1 MADGSVAVDW
11 PRLKRLGVEARL
23 TLGDE
28 ITLEEYAEYHGLSAD
43 AVQTRAQ
50 NGHWGD
56 AVEAGRQDYEDAL
69 REMRCWAEEHENVIP
84 LFMHQNLGP
93 THLTYC
99 IDVFL
104 GRAGRRRWEKG

>member
-1 MADGSVAVDW
+1 MDW
-11 PRLKRLGVEARL
+11 PRLKRMWVEARL

-50 NGHWGD
+50 NG
-56 AVEAGRQDYEDAL
+56 Q
-69 REMRCWAEEHENVIP
+69 
-84 LFMHQNLGP
+84 
-93 THLTYC
+93 HLTYC